1 MKHRILLLIAA
12 VAGLSACHRSEGPN
26 PGDIAAQAAKV
37 YYEYLLQG
45 KPEQWVDGF
54 IRRDSIPSSYRRQ
67 LVDNARMFMRQ
78 QSDDHGGLKSV
89 SVRGSQFNV
98 SDSTAIALLGFQ
110 YAEGDSEQVAV
121 PMVCVGGVWYM
132 K

>member
-1 MKHRILLLIAA
+1 MKLKIFLLIAA
-12 VAGLSACHRSEGPN
+12 VAGLSACHRSKGPN

-54 IRRDSIPSSYRRQ
+54 IRKDSIPSSYRRQ
-67 LVDNARMFMRQ
+67 LVDNAIMFMGRQ
-78 QSDDHGGLKSV
+78 KEEHGGLKSV
-89 SVRGSQFNV
+89 SVRSSQFNQA
-98 SDSTAIALLGFQ
+98 DSTAIAILGFQ

>member
-26 PGDIAAQAAKV
+26 TGDIAAQAAKV

-54 IRRDSIPSSYRRQ
+54 IRKDSIPSSYRRQ

>member
-1 MKHRILLLIAA
+1 MKLKIAFLALA
-12 VAGLSACHRSEGPN
+12 VAGLTACHHAEGPT

-37 YYEYLLQG
+37 YYDYLLQG

-54 IRRDSIPSSYRRQ
+54 LRQDSIPSSYRRQ
-67 LVDNARMFMRQ
+67 LVDNARMFMGQ
-78 QSDDHGGLKSV
+78 QTSDHGGLKSV
-89 SVRGSQFNV
+89 SVRGSQFNA

>member
-1 MKHRILLLIAA
+1 MKIKIMLLIAA
-12 VAGLSACHRSEGPN
+12 VASLSACHRSEGPN
-26 PGDIAAQAAKV
+26 PGDIAAQTAKV

-54 IRRDSIPSSYRRQ
+54 IRNDSIPRSYRRQ
-67 LVDNARMFMRQ
+67 LVDNARMFMGQ
-78 QSDDHGGLKSV
+78 QSTDHGGLKSV
-89 SVRGSQFNV
+89 SVRGSQFNP
-98 SDSTAIALLGFQ
+98 SDSTAIAILGFQ

-121 PMVCVGGVWYM
+121 PMVCAGGVWYM